1 MNSTLIIFVF
11 GALFGGILQY
21 AHLNRFNVISGQ
33 AFLSDNTVAKTI
45 LVALGLGAIILNIEI
60 GAGLAVYHVKP
71 FILGGI
77 ILGGLIFGAGMAIL
91 GYCPGTLV
99 VSLGEGSLDA
109 LVGIIGGLLGGLAFT
124 LLLPSIHTI
133 LGPDLGKI
141 SLFSLTGSQ
150 PILFYVLLFII
161 GAIFIYL
168 AFFINKLEK
177 GKNMKWLYAGIAFAI
192 LDGIVFLTATTNRPI
207 GASTCFPYL
216 GDLLTGTTENKYYD
230 KIQTSGN
237 WEFIFLFGAFTM
249 ALVTSLIKKE
259 FRFTLI
265 YSNWK
270 EQKGDSNI
278 NRIVWAFIGGF
289 VLIFGARMAGGCT
302 SGHIISGGMQ
312 LAVSSLVFAAFVFI
326 GLLIT
331 GKLFYNNK

>member
-1 MNSTLIIFVF
+1 MNSSIVIFVF

-21 AHLNRFNVISGQ
+21 ANLNRFNVISGQ
-33 AFLSDNTVAKTI
+33 AFLSNNTVAKTI
-45 LVALGLGAIILNIEI
+45 LVALGLGAILLNIEI

-71 FILGGI
+71 FLLGGI
-77 ILGGLIFGAGMAIL
+77 VLGGLIFGAGMAIL

-109 LVGIIGGLLGGLAFT
+109 LVGIVGGLFGGLVFT
-124 LLLPSIHTI
+124 LLLPSIHAI
-133 LGPDLGKI
+133 LGPDLGNI
-141 SLFSLTGSQ
+141 SLHSLTGEI

-161 GAIFIYL
+161 GILFIYF

-177 GKNMKWLYAGIAFAI
+177 GKNMKWLYAGIAFAV
-192 LDGIVFLTATTNRPI
+192 LNGIVFLSSTTNRPI

-216 GDLLTGTTENKYYD
+216 GDLLTGATENKYYD
-230 KIQTSGN
+230 KIQTPGN
-237 WEFIFLFGAFTM
+237 WEFIFLSGAFVV
-249 ALVTSLIKKE
+249 ALITSLIKKE
-259 FRFTLI
+259 FKFTLI

-270 EQKGDSNI
+270 ERKGGSNMK
-278 NRIVWAFIGGF
+278 RIVWAFIGGF

-312 LAVSSLVFAAFVFI
+312 LAISSLVFGAFVFI